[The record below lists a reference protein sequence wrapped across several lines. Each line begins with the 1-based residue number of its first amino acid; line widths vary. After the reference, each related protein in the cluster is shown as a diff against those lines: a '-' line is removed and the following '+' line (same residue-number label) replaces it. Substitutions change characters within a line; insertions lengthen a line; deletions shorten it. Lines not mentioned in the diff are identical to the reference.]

1 MRHQCWGPLVSA
13 RLIHCVAFNPSH
25 FTSLVHLFTHPVVM
39 AHAPL
44 FVTAHHVPTLSRSHT
59 ISLYSLSHCLA
70 LSRSH
75 AESRSLSHQ
84 LSHGIF
90 LCQRLTPSRFIP
102 HTSDCV
108 SRDRTIQRT
117 NTEPRTV
124 RRTIQ
129 RTGNTH
135 CCCAHV
141 CTVVPTTAAL
151 LLHHAA
157 HRSSQHTA
165 HHSTP
170 LTTATTAALI
180 LHHTAHHSSHKLCC
194 TKHY

>member
-1 MRHQCWGPLVSA
+1 VGAQNLSRLGRFPGIAARRRKHRQCWGPLVSA

-39 AHAPL
+39 THAPL
-44 FVTAHHVPTLSRSHT
+44 FVTAHHVPTLNY

-108 SRDRTIQRT
+108 SRQD
-117 NTEPRTV
+117 NS
-124 RRTIQ
+124 
-129 RTGNTH
+129 TH
-135 CCCAHV
+135 RH
-141 CTVVPTTAAL
+141 
-151 LLHHAA
+151 
-157 HRSSQHTA
+157 
-165 HHSTP
+165 
-170 LTTATTAALI
+170 
-180 LHHTAHHSSHKLCC
+180 
-194 TKHY
+194 